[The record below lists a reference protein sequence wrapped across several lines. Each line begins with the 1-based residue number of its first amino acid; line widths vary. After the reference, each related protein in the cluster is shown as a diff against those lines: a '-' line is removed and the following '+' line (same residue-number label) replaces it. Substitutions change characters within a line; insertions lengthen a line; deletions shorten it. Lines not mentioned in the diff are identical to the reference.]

1 MNLICRVL
9 FDSSEVEAGGL
20 LTGRVR
26 LLEDTPWVAKAR
38 RMRLRAICA
47 AEGPGDP
54 EAKALNVAEL
64 AGPFKV
70 QTDIPFR
77 IPIPEQGPIT
87 YQGVILHL
95 RWRLEVS
102 LLAPGEAGPWYE
114 TDFQVLPAR
123 PSSAPRR
130 HPRAPPTRR

>member
-9 FDSSEVEAGGL
+9 FDSPEVEAGGL

-26 LLEDTPWVAKAR
+26 LLDDSPWVAKAP
-38 RMRLRAICA
+38 RMRLRAICR
-47 AEGPGDP
+47 AEGPGEP
-54 EAKALNVAEL
+54 ESKALNVAEL
-64 AGPFKV
+64 VGPFKA
-70 QTDIPFR
+70 QMDIPFR
-77 IPIPEQGPIT
+77 LPIPVEGPIT

-95 RWRLEVS
+95 RWHLEVS
-102 LLAPGEAGPWYE
+102 LLVPGQSAPWYE